1 MSGSTSPNG
10 QEALNYD
17 QIDCDSH
24 VQEGSGS
31 WEMYLDPAYA
41 DRRPVLIDNPH
52 VPGRPQ
58 RNKTWYFDGQ
68 LVPKNQGRA
77 GVVMSTPVEM
87 EFAKNKPVP
96 PAVQACT
103 DPVARA
109 EASLAAGIRRTVLF
123 TTLFLQAFTDDVGYE
138 AALMRS
144 WNRWMSEMRSAAPDT
159 IAFGALI
166 PVRDPDLAAAE
177 VRMARQLDAAT
188 VMILPAAGDM
198 LLHDPRMDRFWAA
211 CVETDMPVCIHIG
224 WPQPWVTNTCASPSA
239 VFLGAFDTSMWW
251 AYLSVLTGGILE
263 RFPNLRVSFLEN
275 DSRIFEV
282 FLARAEHW
290 YPTSAASP
298 WPNRV
303 SPTEAMRN
311 HQVYFS
317 FEGDYALL
325 PRFCELVGDDR
336 VMIALDFPHTHYG
349 VHSLSASFDFVRN
362 HQHLSPEQKRLLLRD
377 NPLRFYG
384 WKDFDG
390 DPAARPHAEVT
401 R

>member
-1 MSGSTSPNG
+1 M
-10 QEALNYD
+10 QEALDYD

-31 WEMYLDPAYA
+31 WEMYLDPAYE
-41 DRRPVLIDNPH
+41 DRRPVLIDNPN
-52 VPGRPQ
+52 VPGRAQ

-109 EASLAAGIRRTVLF
+109 QASLDAGIRRTVLF
-123 TTLFLQAFTDDVGYE
+123 TTLFLQAFLDDVDYE

-166 PVRDPDLAAAE
+166 PVRDPDLAATE
-177 VRMARQLDAAT
+177 VRMAKQLGAAT
-188 VMILPAAGDM
+188 VMILPSAGDM

-211 CVETDMPVCIHIG
+211 CVEVDMPVCIHIG
-224 WPQPWVTNTCASPSA
+224 WPQPWVTNTCATPSS

-275 DSRIFEV
+275 DARFFEI

-303 SPTEAMRN
+303 SPTEALRN

-349 VHSLSASFDFVRN
+349 VHSLSAAFDFVRN
-362 HQHLSPEQKRLLLRD
+362 HQHLSAQQKRLLLRD
-377 NPLRFYG
+377 NSLRFYG

-390 DPAARPHAEVT
+390 DQAARPPHVEVA

>member
-390 DPAARPHAEVT
+390 DPAARPHAEVA